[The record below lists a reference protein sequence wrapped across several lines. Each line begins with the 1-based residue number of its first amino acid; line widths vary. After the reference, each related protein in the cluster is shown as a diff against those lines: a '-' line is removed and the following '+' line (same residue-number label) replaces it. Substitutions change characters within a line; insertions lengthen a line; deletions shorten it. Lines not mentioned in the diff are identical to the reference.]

1 MAGKFARSWAL
12 MKASAAVLRSDK
24 SLLVFPLLSGL
35 CTLLVAASFLIP
47 VGLMAIGD
55 GHAGARV
62 DEGMSAGAYLLMFG
76 FYLVQYFVIIF
87 FQTALTGVALMHLRG
102 EPTSVAA
109 GFALARARLPQI
121 LGYAL
126 IAATVGLVLRMIQE
140 RLGLLGRLVVGF
152 IGLAWT
158 VATFLVVPVLVS
170 KDVGPIDAVK
180 ESVALLKRSWGENLI
195 GNGGI
200 GIVFGLLM
208 VLAVLV
214 GAVLIGGAVA
224 MQSVVAI
231 VVAAVIVVTGFVL
244 LGLVQASLQGI
255 YAAALYRYAE
265 SGEASV
271 GFDQALL
278 QQAFAPKTK

>member
-24 SLLVFPLLSGL
+24 SLLIFPLLSGL
-35 CTLLVAASFLIP
+35 SVLLVAASFLIP
-47 VGLMAIGD
+47 IGVMMI
-55 GHAGARV
+55 GGEHAGQDFEER
-62 DEGMSAGAYLLMFG
+62 MSVGAYLLMFA

-102 EPTSVAA
+102 EPTSVSA
-109 GFALARARLPQI
+109 GFALARKKLPQI

-126 IAATVGLVLRMIQE
+126 IAATVGLLLRMIQE
-140 RLGLLGRLVVGF
+140 RLGLIGRLVVGF

-158 VATFLVVPVLVS
+158 VATFLVVPVLAS
-170 KDVGPIDAVK
+170 KDVGPVDAVK
-180 ESVALLKRSWGENLI
+180 ESVELLKRSWGENLI

-200 GIVFGLLM
+200 GIVFGLMM
-208 VLAVLV
+208 VLALLV
-214 GAVLIGGAVA
+214 SAVLIGGAVA

-231 VVAAVIVVTGFVL
+231 VLAVVVVVVGFIL
-244 LGLVQASLQGI
+244 LGLIQSSLQGI

-265 SGEASV
+265 AGEASI
-271 GFDQALL
+271 GFDHALL
-278 QQAFAPKTK
+278 EQAFSPKKK